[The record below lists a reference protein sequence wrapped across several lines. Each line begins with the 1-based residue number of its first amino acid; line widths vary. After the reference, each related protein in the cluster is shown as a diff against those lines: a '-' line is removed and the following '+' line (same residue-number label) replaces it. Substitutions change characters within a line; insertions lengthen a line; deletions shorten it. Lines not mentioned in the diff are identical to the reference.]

1 MSNIDNMTTGNI
13 ITDKETGTRYRIIYV
28 SVKNIVLCEMDI
40 TKFVLI
46 SMSYMQLV
54 DFMQEHNFTIS
65 DDKGLVFDENNLS
78 ENIKTKYIRNR
89 DMMNEIVAAYGPT
102 FLGLSGKKPK
112 KRLYEILE
120 KYNCSSS
127 TFWRLCVKYFQSG
140 MKTYTLVDGKTWS
153 NVKGKELKRNVKS
166 GKHSE
171 YVESGIVVN
180 DKVREQ
186 FEDALNH
193 YKKAELK
200 VSDQLLTG

>member
-1 MSNIDNMTTGNI
+1 
-13 ITDKETGTRYRIIYV
+13 
-28 SVKNIVLCEMDI
+28 
-40 TKFVLI
+40 
-46 SMSYMQLV
+46 
-54 DFMQEHNFTIS
+54 
-65 DDKGLVFDENNLS
+65 
-78 ENIKTKYIRNR
+78 
-89 DMMNEIVAAYGPT
+89 
-102 FLGLSGKKPK
+102 
-112 KRLYEILE
+112 
-120 KYNCSSS
+120 
-127 TFWRLCVKYFQSG
+127 